1 MTTAIHGSFQLP
13 ITVAITFAALS
24 SLPVH
29 AHNSLLSHYAPA
41 GYRHDIE
48 MRVTHGCKGSPVKE
62 VRVKIP
68 DGVTSVSVE
77 HLNGWQIETN
87 MRKLPKPVP
96 GEGGT
101 MITETVDEIVWK
113 TVSTPL
119 PPMGRW
125 LGFRFRANLPNTPGE
140 ILYFRSVNVCEK
152 GDDKYIDLPKEPL
165 KASTPD
171 LGRKLWDFVSATP
184 GPSTFLILEK
194 PARPQYPYTM
204 PARPAATAANTAGR
218 AQSAIVSYRQGSG
231 SSLL

>member
-1 MTTAIHGSFQLP
+1 MTTAIHRSVKLAMA
-13 ITVAITFAALS
+13 VAALGGA
-24 SLPVH
+24 PAF
-29 AHNSLLSHYAPA
+29 AHNSLVSHYAPA

-68 DGVTSVSVE
+68 EGVTNVSVE
-77 HLNGWQIETN
+77 QLNGWQIATN

-96 GEGGT
+96 GEAGT

-113 TVSTPL
+113 AVSTPL
-119 PPMGRW
+119 APGGRW

-140 ILYFRSVNVCEK
+140 ILYFRSVNLCES

-204 PARPAATAANTAGR
+204 PAR
-218 AQSAIVSYRQGSG
+218 
-231 SSLL
+231 

>member
-1 MTTAIHGSFQLP
+1 MTIAIRRTVQLTAAVAL
-13 ITVAITFAALS
+13 TVAAHGG
-24 SLPVH
+24 LPAY
-29 AHNSLLSHYAPA
+29 AHNALVSHYAPA

-68 DGVTSVSVE
+68 EGVTNVSIE
-77 HLNGWQIETN
+77 QLNGWQIATS

-96 GEGGT
+96 GEGGS

-119 PPMGRW
+119 APMGRW

-152 GDDKYIDLPKEPL
+152 GDDKYIDLPKESL

-171 LGRKLWDFVSATP
+171 LGKKLWDFVSATP

-194 PARPQYPYTM
+194 PTRPQYPYTM
-204 PARPAATAANTAGR
+204 PTR
-218 AQSAIVSYRQGSG
+218 
-231 SSLL
+231 